1 MMNNIKSRILKLAKS
16 DTDRIEK
23 AIEKN
28 LENEKGIVADA
39 AQYIIFSGGKRLR
52 PLLMILSARL
62 CGYKGENDDLFSIIF
77 EYLHTAT
84 LLHDDII
91 DGALIRRKKRV
102 ANKVWNTR
110 TAILTGDFLLARSL
124 SVAALMKKS
133 EAISVMAGIMEDMA
147 KGEIEQLNRQRDI
160 TLSEEDCIFIIK
172 CKTAV
177 LIEGA
182 CKIGAIISDAKQEK
196 TNCIAKYGYNIG
208 MAFQMADDLLDYTSA
223 TSVLGKETG
232 TDLKEGKLTLPLIY
246 ALNAAEPEDKKKIE
260 SIITNKDFNEKN
272 FNILV
277 RLLHKYKGIDYT
289 RNKAE
294 EHIKIAKKALETFED
309 SDTKEILS
317 LIADYSMLRKS

>member
-1 MMNNIKSRILKLAKS
+1 MNNIKSRILKLAKS